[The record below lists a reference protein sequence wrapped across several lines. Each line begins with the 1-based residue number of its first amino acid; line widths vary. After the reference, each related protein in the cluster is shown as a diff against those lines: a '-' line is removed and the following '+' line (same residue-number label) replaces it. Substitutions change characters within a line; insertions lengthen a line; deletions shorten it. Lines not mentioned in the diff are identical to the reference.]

1 MHHGTSFLCPDSRP
15 GTLGTMAPP
24 DRTPLTRSAVVQAA
38 IAYVDGHGLASLTMR
53 RLGTELGVEAMSI
66 YHHVNGREDLLEAMV
81 AALVADLRPD
91 PDEDHGPG
99 GGWQAFLQHMAHGV
113 RRLAVEH
120 PHLFPLVATRPPAA
134 PWLRPPLRSLEVVE
148 GFLAGLGRNGLSDSQ
163 AVMVYKA
170 FTSFLRGHL
179 LLEVAQRGASTGP
192 PDEPLDEGGAAVP
205 NRDQDA
211 SVDDYPTIRRNAAR
225 LAEHDADAQF
235 EVALEAL
242 LDWMDE
248 ELAQ

>member
-1 MHHGTSFLCPDSRP
+1 MTP
-15 GTLGTMAPP
+15 A
-24 DRTPLTRSAVVQAA
+24 DRAPLTRTSVVAAA
-38 IAYVDGHGLASLTMR
+38 IAFVDTHGLSTLTMR
-53 RLGTELGVEAMSI
+53 RLGRELGVEAMSL

-81 AALVADLRPD
+81 AALVAELRAEEPSVEGTE
-91 PDEDHGPG
+91 PTAGEDGLI
-99 GGWQAFLQHMAHGV
+99 GWQAFLQHMAHGV

-148 GFLAGLGRNGLSDSQ
+148 DFLGGLVRHGLTEAQ

-170 FTSFLRGHL
+170 FTSFLLGHL
-179 LLEVAQRGASTGP
+179 LLEVAQQGAETGP

-205 NRDQDA
+205 NRDQDW
-211 SVDDYPTIRRNAAR
+211 SLDDFPLVRSAAPL

-235 EVALEAL
+235 EVALETL
-242 LDWMDE
+242 LDWLDG